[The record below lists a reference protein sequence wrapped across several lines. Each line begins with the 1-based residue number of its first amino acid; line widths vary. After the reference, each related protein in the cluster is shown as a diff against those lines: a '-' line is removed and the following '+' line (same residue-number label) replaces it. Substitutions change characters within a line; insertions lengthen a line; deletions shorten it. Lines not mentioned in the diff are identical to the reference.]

1 MYECI
6 GYEDQFAHGE
16 WQGWGWKASQGEM
29 AWCRV
34 FERFSNVS
42 ELLPVSLTKQR
53 AAERNGVAPWR
64 TQKKA
69 PFQKKKYQSSPIDP
83 TGYFERAPQKALK
96 VFCFPRV
103 FQLTFRY
110 IAHINTYHTM
120 SLLYFQFISSVFSI
134 DVFEPLRES
143 FRVKG
148 IRVSGYPRAGS
159 SAGASPPISS
169 SLTPHCPHCFHWVEF
184 RICHERF
191 YTWW

>member
-69 PFQKKKYQSSPIDP
+69 PFQQKQIPIESNRSHRLLWKGS
-83 TGYFERAPQKALK
+83 TKSFES
-96 VFCFPRV
+96 FCFPRV

-110 IAHINTYHTM
+110 ITHINTYHTM
-120 SLLYFQFISSVFSI
+120 SLVYFQFISSVFSI

-143 FRVKG
+143 FQNL
-148 IRVSGYPRAGS
+148 GYPLAGP
-159 SAGASPPISS
+159 SARASPPISS
-169 SLTPHCPHCFHWVEF
+169 SLTPHCSHWVEF

-191 YTWW
+191 YKWW

>member
-64 TQKKA
+64 TQKKSTVSKKTNTNRVQSI
-69 PFQKKKYQSSPIDP
+69 PPVTLKGLHKKLWKFLFSTCLPTHIQIHHTYQYISHYVFSLLPIHFQCFFYRCFWAFKGVFSEFGVSPCRAFSEGISSDI
-83 TGYFERAPQKALK
+83 
-96 VFCFPRV
+96 
-103 FQLTFRY
+103 FQLD
-110 IAHINTYHTM
+110 A
-120 SLLYFQFISSVFSI
+120 SLFPLGWIS
-134 DVFEPLRES
+134 DL
-143 FRVKG
+143 
-148 IRVSGYPRAGS
+148 PRT
-159 SAGASPPISS
+159 I
-169 SLTPHCPHCFHWVEF
+169 L
-184 RICHERF
+184 
-191 YTWW
+191 

>member
-64 TQKKA
+64 TQKQA
-69 PFQKKKYQSSPIDP
+69 PFQKKQIP
-83 TGYFERAPQKALK
+83 FESNRSHRLLWKGSTK
-96 VFCFPRV
+96 SFESFCFPRV

-110 IAHINTYHTM
+110 ITHINTYHTM

-148 IRVSGYPRAGS
+148 IRVSPCRVFSGG
-159 SAGASPPISS
+159 ISS
-169 SLTPHCPHCFHWVEF
+169 DIFQLDASLFPLGWISDLPRT
-184 RICHERF
+184 IL
-191 YTWW
+191 